1 MIEKR
6 GNKYCLMSQ
15 TKDKKGKRKNLG
27 CYSSKEGALKRE
39 RQVNWFKH
47 KKDEGV
53 MNIKKSQIY
62 EMIKEELEVILT
74 NDEAREMFDLDPAA
88 LLDAMMKEAVSVS
101 TKDIVESDDIVTSSA
116 EPGPQQRG
124 AGRINKRP
132 GTYQADRAAT
142 SNPGVWA
149 QKERQE
155 IVDRLKGIKADG
167 QYSEEEK
174 EQLLLVQALEGL
186 LNDVLDIVFRDEKSY
201 KEHRGEVTAQVIRL
215 QQGLKRIVAKA
226 TVAEV
231 DAVPPEVG
239 EPRDLEEGDE
249 NWMQKAF
256 SKKKGSLKRMLG
268 VPKDKTISVS
278 KMATALRAGGEEE
291 EKARAAVN
299 ANPKKYGSIK
309 DVGVEKKKKD

>member
-74 NDEAREMFDLDPAA
+74 NDEAQEMFDLDPGA

-124 AGRINKRP
+124 STRLHKRP
-132 GTYQADRAAT
+132 GTDSADRAAT
-142 SNPGVWA
+142 ANPGVWA

-155 IVDRLKGIKADG
+155 IIDRLKGIKADG

-174 EQLLLVQALEGL
+174 AQLLLVQALEGL

-201 KEHRGEVTAQVIRL
+201 KEHRAEVTAQVIRL

-226 TVAEV
+226 PAPE
-231 DAVPPEVG
+231 VPPEVG

-256 SKKKGSLKRMLG
+256 SKKKGSLKRMLK

-278 KMATALRAGGEEE
+278 KMAGALRAGGEKE

-299 ANPKKYGSIK
+299 ANPEKYGSIK
-309 DVGVEKKKKD
+309 NVGVEKKKKKKG